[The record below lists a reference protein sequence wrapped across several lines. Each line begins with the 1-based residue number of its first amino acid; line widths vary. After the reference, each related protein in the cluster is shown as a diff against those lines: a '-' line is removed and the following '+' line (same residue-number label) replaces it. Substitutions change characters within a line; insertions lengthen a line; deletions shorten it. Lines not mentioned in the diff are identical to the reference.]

1 MGQSPGRW
9 YPKPAWTPQSIQQT
23 VGPLFLTSS
32 TCPAY
37 DSSPP
42 PWPFPSRP
50 ASKVLLTAKKTRSV
64 AGKKLA
70 KLEASAA
77 GFGKWSSKS
86 NIFPTYLFP
95 LVLGRLLPKKQ
106 FCTCQ
111 LSRCAC
117 HASRG
122 CCSSHVDGGHIST
135 AAKPK
140 NKSQKN
146 KKEQHTELLQRGA
159 RRKGQTKWIKM
170 VSNTFPALN
179 HMDPYGYRNWRLAP
193 KSATSG
199 WIQPSFPCSRPN
211 GWSSA
216 CHRCPFCSR
225 DSCAPQWQRL
235 VLLQDSH
242 RKNSR
247 KHKVE
252 VSLQE
257 AAWHVQLN
265 SKPFRHLI
273 AFKAPPLT
281 PGAAKHHTPQL
292 PPPDSPLGSK
302 RTLSP
307 LWHGWPKLTQIYI
320 LIFCSNFELAADKD
334 KPCRHSLMRE
344 PLPALSWRCHAGKPQ
359 TQLFLQPFR
368 MALKSLQTW
377 SWSKE
382 GDTVQPFKRS
392 KPSVSSEGYNK
403 WGQLCFACLYQRASA
418 SFVWACECP
427 LQFFHIRHHQALV
440 AKAIRQ
446 KEERW
451 AFIPKRSPYT
461 LRGVFPL
468 VRWWP

>member
-1 MGQSPGRW
+1 MPPNKICWNSFWIMKNTCSKTTVKLVSPKLWKSPSRLKMLVKACLTLRRLSRWDCQHLSSGVGPGR
-9 YPKPAWTPQSIQQT
+9 PCIFSDILGIGIRRFKERE
-23 VGPLFLTSS
+23 LL
-32 TCPAY
+32 
-37 DSSPP
+37 
-42 PWPFPSRP
+42 PWHGS
-50 ASKVLLTAKKTRSV
+50 AKTQHILCR
-64 AGKKLA
+64 
-70 KLEASAA
+70 
-77 GFGKWSSKS
+77 W
-86 NIFPTYLFP
+86 TYLFP
-95 LVLGRLLPKKQ
+95 LVLRRLLPKKQ

-170 VSNTFPALN
+170 VSKTFPVLN

-257 AAWHVQLN
+257 DAWHVQLN

-320 LIFCSNFELAADKD
+320 LIFCNNFELAADKD
-334 KPCRHSLMRE
+334 RPCRHSLMRE
-344 PLPALSWRCHAGKPQ
+344 PLPALSPGP
-359 TQLFLQPFR
+359 
-368 MALKSLQTW
+368 
-377 SWSKE
+377 
-382 GDTVQPFKRS
+382 
-392 KPSVSSEGYNK
+392 
-403 WGQLCFACLYQRASA
+403 
-418 SFVWACECP
+418 
-427 LQFFHIRHHQALV
+427 
-440 AKAIRQ
+440 
-446 KEERW
+446 RW
-451 AFIPKRSPYT
+451 ETPNPVVPTA
-461 LRGVFPL
+461 V
-468 VRWWP
+468 